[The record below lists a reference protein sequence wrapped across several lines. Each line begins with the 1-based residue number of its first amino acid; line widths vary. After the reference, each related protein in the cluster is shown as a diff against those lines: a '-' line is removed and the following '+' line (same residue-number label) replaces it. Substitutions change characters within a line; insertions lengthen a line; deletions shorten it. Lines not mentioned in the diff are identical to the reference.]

1 MINFFRKIRKQL
13 SDDNKPIKYFRY
25 AIGEIVL
32 VMIGILLA
40 LQVNNLNENRK
51 NIILEKE
58 YLKSLKG
65 EFSNNL
71 TTFKRHVHM
80 QERTLEMANMLLDLL
95 ELDSIPSNPNKIPY
109 AIEYNGWSNKITL
122 TTNVWD
128 DLYSTGNSGLI
139 RNTELLNSFS
149 VMNASFK
156 GYLSLLDEWEAYTMY
171 FRKIVG
177 GILPPRLRIDATTNP
192 VDFWNK
198 GEMKINVPFNKIV
211 VIERFKEVEG
221 IGNALADIIML
232 REVAILISN
241 RHIKRVENLLLE
253 IDIELQL
260 KDD

>member
-1 MINFFRKIRKQL
+1 MIHFFRRIRHQL
-13 SDDNKPIKYFRY
+13 LGEGKTGKYLKY

-51 NIILEKE
+51 NIILEKD
-58 YLKSLKG
+58 YLKSLKE

-71 TTFKRHVHM
+71 TTFKRHLYM

-95 ELDSIPSNPNKIPY
+95 ELDSIPSNPNKIPF

-139 RNTELLNSFS
+139 RNTKLLNGFS
-149 VMNASFK
+149 AMNSSFK
-156 GYLSLLDEWEAYTMY
+156 GYLSLLDEWEAYTMH

-177 GILPPRLRIDATTNP
+177 GVLPPRLRIDATTNP
-192 VDFWNK
+192 VDFWIK
-198 GEMKINVPFNKIV
+198 GEMKINVPFNKIAI
-211 VIERFKEVEG
+211 IEQFKEVEG

-232 REVAILISN
+232 KEVAILISK
-241 RHIKRVENLLLE
+241 RYIKRVENLLLE
-253 IDIELQL
+253 IDIELQP